1 MKSVGESVAAL
12 KAIKNVLSSFEGR
25 SLVIKELKSA
35 MSSYSVETVKSA
47 IAQSTLNEEQ
57 IRAILIEKGLTG
69 QLLETTTAE
78 LAQATTTNA
87 LAVSEGVAT
96 TATVGLGNA
105 FKGLGASMKTF
116 ALSHPVL
123 LAIAAVGVTVYG
135 LSLIHI

>member
-1 MKSVGESVAAL
+1 MQLKSVGESLTAL
-12 KAIKNVLSSFEGR
+12 KAIKYVLSSFEGR
-25 SLVIKELKSA
+25 SLVIRELKSA

-78 LAQATTTNA
+78 LAQVTTTNA

-105 FKGLGASMKTF
+105 FKGLGASMKAF

-123 LAIAAVGVTVYG
+123 LDRKSTR
-135 LSLIHI
+135 LNSSH